1 MRLNKYIA
9 EAGITSRRKADELI
23 KNGDIEINGEITT
36 ELGIDVK
43 ENDIVKY
50 RGKIISKETHKIYV
64 MLNKPPKY
72 LSSVTDDR
80 DRKTVIDLIKGN
92 YHERLYP
99 VGRLDYDTE
108 GLLLLTNDGEITNKL
123 THPSHQIKKT
133 YFVRVDKPITEKEKR
148 IIEKGVV
155 IDDYLTRECSIELS
169 DKNACECLITIGE
182 GKNRQIRKMF
192 YTQNLEVMYLKRISI
207 GEIKLGSLALG
218 ETREL
223 TKNEVNYLKSV
234 N

>member
-23 KNGDIEINGEITT
+23 KRGEIEINGEITT
-36 ELGIDVK
+36 ELGIDVN

-50 RGKIISKETHKIYV
+50 KGKPISKEDAKVYV

-80 DRKTVIDLIKGN
+80 DRKTVIDLIKHK
-92 YHERLYP
+92 YKERLYP

-108 GLLLLTNDGEITNKL
+108 GLLLLTNDGDITNKL

-133 YFVRVDKPITEKEKR
+133 YFVRADKPISTNHKHNIENGV
-148 IIEKGVV
+148 IIDE
-155 IDDYLTRECSIELS
+155 YMTRKCHIELS
-169 DKNACECLITIGE
+169 DQNPRECLITIGE
-182 GKNRQIRKMF
+182 GKNRQVRKMF
-192 YTQNLEVMYLKRISI
+192 STQDLEVLYLKRISV
-207 GEIKLGSLALG
+207 GEINLGSLKLG

-223 TKNEVNYLKSV
+223 TPDEICYLKSV